1 MTKVAPQGSPLPPG
15 SDEGEVHYGFYPSG
29 GQMRLTRFEGPDVY
43 SWTILEQLPTEAYRP
58 GEWNHLRIRVEEE
71 MLTGFV
77 NGEKVIEIR
86 DGVLRGGRA
95 GLCKFRQ
102 TEAEYRHF
110 KIGTDL
116 SPPTLPEKK
125 LTQLTRSV
133 ERLATGKTADEKMLD
148 ALSAEADTSRDLIA
162 AKAEELEQRA
172 SELRQLTRQLHH
184 RRVSARMSQVLSAEE
199 EKIDLLEAGLLIS
212 WLDNPELDVEA
223 YLEEFERFGNDAAA
237 SLQAGN
243 RDSDK
248 GKARGRNSLAQ
259 VEKLRDFL
267 FAENG
272 FHGSR
277 SQYYHHSNSY
287 LNEVLDDREG
297 LPITL
302 AVVFLEL
309 AARADVDG
317 LSGLA
322 LPGHFM
328 VAWRPESSTET
339 ASPDKDKDKD
349 KDDGEQSGKANADDK
364 TEAKQ
369 QDEMR
374 FIDVFDGGRFLT
386 RKEAEIMVREITG
399 AGIRPEHLEP
409 PSKKDIVLRMIRNLV
424 GLEMDAGRPEVAR
437 PYIDLILSIS
447 PEEASERFSRALL
460 RYQAGETEGAKKD
473 LEWLLENRPPG
484 VRIDRLQELYDRL

>member
-1 MTKVAPQGSPLPPG
+1 M
-15 SDEGEVHYGFYPSG
+15 
-29 GQMRLTRFEGPDVY
+29 
-43 SWTILEQLPTEAYRP
+43 
-58 GEWNHLRIRVEEE
+58 
-71 MLTGFV
+71 
-77 NGEKVIEIR
+77 
-86 DGVLRGGRA
+86 
-95 GLCKFRQ
+95 
-102 TEAEYRHF
+102 AE
-110 KIGTDL
+110 
-116 SPPTLPEKK
+116 
-125 LTQLTRSV
+125 
-133 ERLATGKTADEKMLD
+133 
-148 ALSAEADTSRDLIA
+148 
-162 AKAEELEQRA
+162 
-172 SELRQLTRQLHH
+172 
-184 RRVSARMSQVLSAEE
+184 VLSAAEE
-199 EKIDLLEAGLLIS
+199 EIDLFEAGLLIA
-212 WLDNPELDVEA
+212 WLDNPELDVDA
-223 YLEEFERFGNDAAA
+223 YLEDFDRLGEDAAA
-237 SLQAGN
+237 NLKPG
-243 RDSDK
+243 DK
-248 GKARGRNSLAQ
+248 SKQSAFKR

-309 AARADVDG
+309 AQRAQVDG

-328 VAWRPESSTET
+328 VAWRPEPSKDPNPKNKEGEEKDEIADNDKST
-339 ASPDKDKDKD
+339 KDEVK
-349 KDDGEQSGKANADDK
+349 
-364 TEAKQ
+364 
-369 QDEMR
+369 

-386 RKEAEIMVREITG
+386 RKETEVLIRELTG
-399 AGIRPEHLEP
+399 AGIRPEHLDP
-409 PSKKDIVLRMIRNLV
+409 PSKQDIVLRMIRNLV

-460 RYQAGETEGAKKD
+460 RYQAGETDGAKTD